1 VRLTRCLLVLAL
13 VIVSAGV
20 AETPRPPRD
29 LTKRI
34 DRYVQPFVA
43 DGHLSGTLLV
53 AQGERVLYE
62 HFWGMANYELGVPNT
77 PTTRACIASI
87 NKPMTI
93 ALFCLLADE
102 GKVHPADSIGKYIA
116 GFPRGSEITLSHLLN
131 HRACIEHRVTNDKDE
146 TQPHTAA
153 DMVEVVKQST
163 LLPHAPGEK
172 SVYSSAGFSV
182 LARVLEIAS
191 GMSYGEL
198 ITTRLFQPA
207 GMTHSQHPEPYA
219 LIPERASSYSPG
231 PNGPRSMPLKDP
243 TFLVGAGAVFSTP
256 RDLHALMQ
264 ALLTG
269 KLGETS
275 KTALMRA
282 EGLRWNGITNGYRA
296 FADYFLE
303 TGYEVIFIGNMH
315 TGAADLL
322 RENIPKILK
331 GENVA
336 TPARIQVAAVA
347 VDPAN
352 LKVYE
357 GVYQSE
363 YGQKFTVRS
372 QPWGFFAGDRQLV
385 PTSPTSFYSFQDFGR
400 VEFVRDTNG
409 GIERLDWEWQGK
421 MMPWKRIGDASA
433 SGDE

>member
-1 VRLTRCLLVLAL
+1 MRLTWCPLVLVL
-13 VIVSAGV
+13 VTVSAGV

-29 LTKRI
+29 LSRRI

-53 AQGERVLYE
+53 AQGERILYE
-62 HFWGMANYELGVPNT
+62 HSWGMANHELGVANT

-87 NKPMTI
+87 TKPMTI

-102 GKVHPADSIGKYIA
+102 RKVNPADSIGKYIA
-116 GFPRGSEITLSHLLN
+116 GFPRGSVITLSHLLN
-131 HRACIEHRVTNDKDE
+131 HRACIEHRVTTEKDE

-153 DMVEVVKQST
+153 DMVALVKKST
-163 LLPHAPGEK
+163 LLSHAPGEK

-198 ITTRLFQPA
+198 IATRIFQPA
-207 GMTHSQHPEPYA
+207 GMTHSQHARPYA
-219 LIPERASSYSPG
+219 LIPERASSYAPG
-231 PNGPRSMPLKDP
+231 PTGPQLTALKDM
-243 TFLVGAGAVFSTP
+243 TFLVGAGSVYSTP

-264 ALLTG
+264 AVLTG
-269 KLGETS
+269 KLGETTKS
-275 KTALMRA
+275 ALMRA
-282 EGLRWNGITNGYRA
+282 EGLRWNGTTNGYRA
-296 FADYFLE
+296 FADYFLDS
-303 TGYEVIFIGNMH
+303 GYEVIFIGNMH
-315 TGAADLL
+315 TGATDLL
-322 RENIPKILK
+322 RENIPKILA

-347 VDPAN
+347 VDPAD

-363 YGQKFTVRS
+363 RGQKFTVRS

-385 PTSPTSFYSFQDFGR
+385 PTSPTSFYSFQDYGR
-400 VEFVRDTNG
+400 VEFVRDAG
-409 GIERLDWEWQGK
+409 GIERLDWEWQGQ
-421 MMPWKRIGDASA
+421 MLPWKRIGDASA
-433 SGDE
+433 PDD